1 MWYYNGWDTAQI
13 DPFLS
18 RRPTY
23 QNYNAWKV
31 VEFMDKL
38 KVIIEGSARHVHV
51 SKEDLERLFGE
62 GAQLHNK
69 RELSQPNQYLT
80 EERVRIEGPRGC
92 IDRVSILGP
101 ERNQTQVEVSFTDAR
116 TLGLTPPVRESG
128 DLKGS
133 DPIRITGPAGSIDL
147 EEGCIVAKRHIHIT
161 PQDAEKYGLED
172 REVVQVRVEGE
183 RALTFD
189 EVVVRV
195 SDKFQTR
202 MHIDFDEMNAAQIC
216 PNQEGTVIKKV

>member
-1 MWYYNGWDTAQI
+1 M
-13 DPFLS
+13 
-18 RRPTY
+18 
-23 QNYNAWKV
+23 
-31 VEFMDKL
+31 
-38 KVIIEGSARHVHV
+38 
-51 SKEDLERLFGE
+51 
-62 GAQLHNK
+62 
-69 RELSQPNQYLT
+69 
-80 EERVRIEGPRGC
+80 
-92 IDRVSILGP
+92 
-101 ERNQTQVEVSFTDAR
+101 
-116 TLGLTPPVRESG
+116 
-128 DLKGS
+128 
-133 DPIRITGPAGSIDL
+133 
-147 EEGCIVAKRHIHIT
+147 AKRHIHIT